1 MLRFIREVLDTNSTN
16 TSISNLTRHLGGH
29 NGSRTEHF
37 THGDGTEAVLFLF
50 LAIMTGAMVRFLFKR
65 LPIPY
70 TVMLIICGLVVGFA
84 AKAEPAIQRYTYI
97 AHMNPHLLLHVF
109 LPILIFESAFSMN
122 VHTFKKTLSQTLLL
136 AGPGLMISTVLTAIM
151 ARYIFTYNWN
161 WFEAITFGAV
171 LSATDPVAVVAL
183 LKDLGAS
190 KRLGI
195 TIEGES
201 LLNDGFAIVL
211 FKIFLNFVIPD
222 SQVDGVHMFIFVLK
236 IIICGPLV
244 GIGMAR
250 VTLFLLS
257 HVYNDALVEITL
269 TLASTYITFYIGE
282 HFEISGVLAVLILGI
297 EINSQKANISPE
309 VEVFLHRFWSMLE
322 YLANTLIFIIVGVVI
337 ADSVFIGVDKMDWLF
352 LVTLYVGL
360 QVIRLIAIGSLWPIL
375 TKIGYA
381 ISWKSILVMTWG
393 GLRGAVGLALA
404 LIVSQDPRI
413 SSTTLGT
420 KFLFHTAGIVLLS
433 LLINATS
440 VKYLLRVLGM
450 FDISVAKMHTMKTA
464 VSMLRRDRRR
474 SMNMLKSDKFLADS
488 AWEVVEKNTRIR
500 NPYKI
505 GKGAGRKEHPMDNPF
520 STAGTQCPNCDEK
533 LASQLRPKEILELS
547 EEVRQRIIKAE
558 KISYWK
564 QFELG
569 MLDRDAVRVLLHT
582 ADTVIDQKNKLIE
595 MKDIQHHWQVPYVV
609 TRMRLWLERLIT
621 LQNKYEN
628 RSVPDPSLRCLI
640 PVFRVVNNPIFDYIM
655 ILIVSIN
662 VLAILVETLLFYISD
677 IEHYSF
683 IIINTVFCVVYIVE
697 CIVKL
702 CGLRQYYFYSI
713 FNLLD
718 FLVLIFSVIDT
729 PIMILMLILPSDGIN
744 SQFESSFKNF
754 SFIRAIRI
762 VRIIRFGR
770 VLRLTKL
777 FLPLCLRIVEY
788 FLNRKLKFGYDVG
801 KGYIVGKE
809 EMMKTLCNLS
819 FTPQPILHK
828 FVQASENARLDTT
841 RQLGLI
847 RKDQPGIA
855 VSIKTTQAT
864 RSVLNKCSDT
874 IRELQSRGIIDE
886 NEAMKLTQ
894 QIDAGKKNVQHAP
907 YSIDCSDPRAL
918 LQNLPWVYGLD
929 RSAIDYIMQQAT
941 IIDFET
947 GQVII
952 RQGDPPDGIHLII
965 NGLAKITQNQLLM
978 HTDPT
983 MDEHTRRYSK
993 VQGESWPETHERVVS
1008 QFLEEVPIKKCN
1020 SCQSDISPGE
1030 GEDTIWSDFIGTG
1043 IVLGEMGVL
1052 LHSRKNATVTCE
1064 IPVQTL
1070 FIPTDSLF
1078 QAIEYFPALG
1088 DMLWKVLGTRIAG
1101 KLLLGLM
1108 EYDEFTSQEIQLLCQ
1123 DAYVL
1128 TPLPSHLICIDDKV
1142 KHIVLIAGTC
1152 CDEKNHGFSFKSPEI
1167 VPPGVRM
1174 LRALT
1179 PETRVLVVPKE
1190 SIHSNSRP
1198 AEEGEESDEELE
1210 FSDKVLALL
1219 SSVPHLGRLF
1229 SRQSEEDNLDLYSDI
1244 PEATARQNYLK
1255 KWNKNVRKSIVR
1267 LYPSASR
1274 RNSSS
1279 VHAQDTPLRHSQM
1292 QGSVPS
1298 PRDTS
1303 LHTPSMAVSYFQKIR
1318 DGDT

>member
-1 MLRFIREVLDTNSTN
+1 MWRFVRDVAVNATNASNHVTHSN
-16 TSISNLTRHLGGH
+16 HTSHL
-29 NGSRTEHF
+29 EHS
-37 THGDGTEAVLFLF
+37 DGTEAVLFLF

-70 TVMLIICGLVVGFA
+70 TVMLIICGLAVGFA
-84 AKAEPAIQRYTYI
+84 AKAEPAISRYTAI

-136 AGPGLMISTVLTAIM
+136 AGPGLMISTVLTAVM

-161 WFEAITFGAV
+161 WFEAIMFGAV

-222 SQVDGVHMFIFVLK
+222 SDVSGVSMFTFILK
-236 IIICGPLV
+236 IVICGPLV

-250 VTLFLLS
+250 ITLFILS

-282 HFEISGVLAVLILGI
+282 EFEISGVLAVLILGI

-337 ADSVFIGVDKMDWLF
+337 ADSVFIGVEAMDWLF
-352 LVTLYVGL
+352 LVTLYIGL

-375 TKIGYA
+375 TKIGYS

-413 SSTTLGT
+413 VSPTLGP
-420 KFLFHTAGIVLLS
+420 KFLFHSAGIVLLS

-450 FDISVAKMHTMKTA
+450 FDISVAKLHTMRTA

-500 NPYKI
+500 NPYRV
-505 GKGAGRKEHPMDNPF
+505 GKGGAGGEHPLDNPF
-520 STAGTQCPNCDEK
+520 HTVGHQCPNCDQK
-533 LASQLRPKEILELS
+533 LASVLRPKEVQELR

-569 MLDRDAVRVLLHT
+569 MLGRDAVRVLLHT
-582 ADTVIDQKNKLIE
+582 ADTIIDQNNRLIE
-595 MKDIQHHWQVPYVV
+595 MKDIQHHWRVPYIV
-609 TRMRLWLERLIT
+609 TRARLWLERLIT

-628 RSVPDPSLRCLI
+628 RSI
-640 PVFRVVNNPIFDYIM
+640 PQPRVTCIRPLFRAVNSPIFDYVM
-655 ILIVSIN
+655 ICIVVTN
-662 VLAILVETLLFYISD
+662 VLAILIETLLFYLSHL
-677 IEHYSF
+677 EHYSF
-683 IIINTVFCVVYIVE
+683 IIINTVFFLVYIAE
-697 CIVKL
+697 FILKL
-702 CGLRQYYFYSI
+702 IGLRKHYFYSA
-713 FNLLD
+713 FNILD
-718 FLVLIFSVIDT
+718 FLVLIFSIIDT
-729 PIMILMLILPSDGIN
+729 PIMITMFILPSDGSN
-744 SQFESSFKNF
+744 SQVESSLKNF
-754 SFIRAIRI
+754 AFIKAIRI

-777 FLPLCLRIVEY
+777 FLPLCLKVVEY

-801 KGYIVGKE
+801 KGYVVGKE
-809 EMMKTLCNLS
+809 EMMKTLCNLT
-819 FTPQPILHK
+819 FTPQPILNK
-828 FVQASENARLDTT
+828 FIIASETARLDTT
-841 RQLGLI
+841 KQLGLI

-864 RSVLNKCSDT
+864 RSVLNKCSET

-886 NEAMKLTQ
+886 NEAMKLNQ
-894 QIDAGKKNVQHAP
+894 QIEARKKNVQHAP
-907 YSIDCSDPRAL
+907 YSIDSSNPRVL

-929 RSAIDYIMQQAT
+929 TSAIDYIMQRAVLT
-941 IIDFET
+941 NFET

-965 NGLAKITQNQLLM
+965 NGLAKITQSSALTQA
-978 HTDPT
+978 DPN
-983 MDEHTRRYSK
+983 MDERSRRFSK
-993 VQGESWPETHERVVS
+993 VQGESWPEMAERTLPTV
-1008 QFLEEVPIKKCN
+1008 LEEEDDLIKKCY
-1020 SCQSDISPGE
+1020 SCQSDIHTE
-1030 GEDTIWSDFIGTG
+1030 ETIWSDFIGTG

-1052 LHSRKNATVTCE
+1052 LNSRKNATVICE

-1070 FIPTDSLF
+1070 FIQMDTLF
-1078 QAIEYFPALG
+1078 EAIEYFPALG

-1108 EYDEFTSQEIQLLCQ
+1108 EYEEYTSQEIQLLCQ
-1123 DAYVL
+1123 DAYTQ
-1128 TPLPSHLICIDDKV
+1128 TPLPTGTIFVEDKTKHVILIV
-1142 KHIVLIAGTC
+1142 GAC
-1152 CDEKNHGFSFKSPEI
+1152 CDEKNHSFSFRSPEI
-1167 VPPGVRM
+1167 IPRVYVSCG
-1174 LRALT
+1174 LLT
-1179 PETRVLVVPKE
+1179 RIL
-1190 SIHSNSRP
+1190 NC
-1198 AEEGEESDEELE
+1198 
-1210 FSDKVLALL
+1210 
-1219 SSVPHLGRLF
+1219 
-1229 SRQSEEDNLDLYSDI
+1229 
-1244 PEATARQNYLK
+1244 
-1255 KWNKNVRKSIVR
+1255 
-1267 LYPSASR
+1267 
-1274 RNSSS
+1274 
-1279 VHAQDTPLRHSQM
+1279 
-1292 QGSVPS
+1292 
-1298 PRDTS
+1298 
-1303 LHTPSMAVSYFQKIR
+1303 
-1318 DGDT
+1318 

>member
-1 MLRFIREVLDTNSTN
+1 MWRFARDVSFNATNSSNTTN
-16 TSISNLTRHLGGH
+16 HSIHVPHSNHTS
-29 NGSRTEHF
+29 HF
-37 THGDGTEAVLFLF
+37 AHEDGTEAVLFLF
-50 LAIMTGAMVRFLFKR
+50 LAVMTGAMVRFLFKR

-70 TVMLIICGLVVGFA
+70 TVMLIICGLGVGFA
-84 AKAEPAIQRYTYI
+84 AKAEPAINRYTSI

-122 VHTFKKTLSQTLLL
+122 VHTFKKTLSQTLVL
-136 AGPGLMISTVLTAIM
+136 AGPGLMISTILTAIM

-161 WFEAITFGAV
+161 WFEAITFGCV

-183 LKDLGAS
+183 LKELGAS

-222 SQVDGVHMFIFVLK
+222 SELSGINMFTFILK

-250 VTLFLLS
+250 VTLFILS

-282 HFEISGVLAVLILGI
+282 EFEISGVLAVLILGI
-297 EINSQKANISPE
+297 EINSQRANISPE

-337 ADSVFIGVDKMDWLF
+337 ADSVFIGVEAMDWLF

-375 TKIGYA
+375 TKIGYS

-413 SSTTLGT
+413 VSPTLGS
-420 KFLFHTAGIVLLS
+420 KFLFHTAGIVLMS

-440 VKYLLRVLGM
+440 IKYLLRVLGM
-450 FDISVAKMHTMKTA
+450 FDISVAKLHTMRTA

-500 NPYKI
+500 NPYRI
-505 GKGAGRKEHPMDNPF
+505 GKGKTGREHPLDNPF
-520 STAGTQCPNCDEK
+520 HNAGHQCPNCDQK
-533 LASQLRPKEILELS
+533 LASMLRPKEIQELR

-569 MLDRDAVRVLLHT
+569 MLDREAVRVLLHT
-582 ADTVIDQKNKLIE
+582 ADTVIDQNNRLIE
-595 MKDIQHHWQVPYVV
+595 MKDIQHHWRVPYIV
-609 TRMRLWLERLIT
+609 TRARLWLERLIT

-628 RSVPDPSLRCLI
+628 RSVPEPRVRCIRPL
-640 PVFRVVNNPIFDYIM
+640 FRAVNSPIFDYIM
-655 ILIVSIN
+655 ICIVVTN
-662 VLAILVETLLFYISD
+662 VLAILIETLLFYLSHL
-677 IEHYSF
+677 EHYSF
-683 IIINTVFCVVYIVE
+683 IIINTVFFLVYIAE
-697 CIVKL
+697 FILKL
-702 CGLRQYYFYSI
+702 IGLRQHYFYSA
-713 FNLLD
+713 FNILD
-718 FLVLIFSVIDT
+718 FLVLIFSIIDT
-729 PIMILMLILPSDGIN
+729 PIMITMFILPSDGSN
-744 SQFESSFKNF
+744 SLESSLKNF
-754 SFIRAIRI
+754 AFIKAIRI

-777 FLPLCLRIVEY
+777 FLPLCLKVVEY

-801 KGYIVGKE
+801 KGYVVGKE
-809 EMMKTLCNLS
+809 EMMKTLCNLT
-819 FTPQPILHK
+819 FTPQPILNK
-828 FVQASENARLDTT
+828 FIIASETARLDTT
-841 RQLGLI
+841 KQLGLI

-864 RSVLNKCSDT
+864 RSVLNKCSET

-886 NEAMKLTQ
+886 SEAMNLNQ
-894 QIDAGKKNVQHAP
+894 QIEARKKNVQHAP
-907 YSIDCSDPRAL
+907 YSIDSSDPRVL

-929 RSAIDYIMQQAT
+929 TSAIDYIMQRAVLT
-941 IIDFET
+941 NFEM

-965 NGLAKITQNQLLM
+965 NGLAKITQNSALSM
-978 HTDPT
+978 TDPN
-983 MDEHTRRYSK
+983 MDERSRRFSK
-993 VQGESWPETHERVVS
+993 VQGESWPEMAERTLPPV
-1008 QFLEEVPIKKCN
+1008 LEEEEGAPIKKCG
-1020 SCQSDISPGE
+1020 SCQSDIIPTE
-1030 GEDTIWSDFIGTG
+1030 EATWSDFIGTG

-1052 LHSRKNATVTCE
+1052 LNSRKNATVVCE
-1064 IPVQTL
+1064 ISVQTL
-1070 FIPTDSLF
+1070 FIQMDTLF
-1078 QAIEYFPALG
+1078 EAIDLFPALG

-1101 KLLLGLM
+1101 KLLLSLM
-1108 EYDEFTSQEIQLLCQ
+1108 EYDEYTSQEMQLLCQ
-1123 DAYVL
+1123 EAYIQ
-1128 TPLPSHLICIDDKV
+1128 TPQPTGAIFVEDKT
-1142 KHIVLIAGTC
+1142 KHVVLIVGAC
-1152 CDEKNHGFSFKSPEI
+1152 CDEKNHSFSFKSPEI
-1167 VPPGVRM
+1167 IPPGVRV
-1174 LRALT
+1174 LRSLDPDT
-1179 PETRVLVVPKE
+1179 KLLVIPKE
-1190 SIHSNSRP
+1190 SLKANKEIDEKDESEDELDL
-1198 AEEGEESDEELE
+1198 AER
-1210 FSDKVLALL
+1210 VTALL
-1219 SSVPHLGRLF
+1219 SALPHVGRLF
-1229 SRQSEEDNLDLYSDI
+1229 ARQASEHDLQSYSDI
-1244 PEATARQNYLK
+1244 SQGEDSAKRTHARKLNAS
-1255 KWNKNVRKSIVR
+1255 VRRSIVR
-1267 LYPSASR
+1267 LYPGKHSGT
-1274 RNSSS
+1274 
-1279 VHAQDTPLRHSQM
+1279 VHTQETPIRHSQI

-1298 PRDTS
+1298 SRDNS
-1303 LHTPSMAVSYFQKIR
+1303 LHTPSMAVSYLQRIE
-1318 DGDT
+1318 DGET